1 MKKLFYLF
9 IAMTLILGLTVT
21 VSAQTEAD
29 EEYRIS
35 VVLKATNSDY
45 WKSVQAGAEQ
55 AGEDMGV
62 DVSVVGPSNETQ
74 VMQQINLLEDQISR
88 MVDGLVVAPLRP
100 SAALNVLKKSVDRGI
115 PVVTIDTDADFEGKT
130 SFAGTGN
137 FLAAQQAG
145 NYMEEKLNG
154 KGKIAIVRG
163 AAGDYIHDQRVEG
176 FLDAVKDSDIEIV
189 TTQPAD
195 SQRGQAVS
203 VMQNILQTYPDIDGV
218 YGTNDEMALGALRAL
233 KSANVDKDVA
243 VMGFDGSPDAIKS
256 IRNGELTATIQQDS
270 YNIGYTGVELMVKTL
285 NGEEVEKTVPV
296 PTNIIDA
303 DNVDAAIKDLTKAFS
318 RDRLETIFGE
328 ELIEEL
334 LD

>member
-1 MKKLFYLF
+1 MKKLVYLF

-21 VSAQTEAD
+21 VSADNHAD

-55 AGEDMGV
+55 AAEDMGV
-62 DVSVVGPSNETQ
+62 EVSVVGPSNETQ

-100 SAALNVLKKSVDRGI
+100 SAALNVLKKAVDRGI
-115 PVVTIDTDADFEGKT
+115 PVVTIDTDAEFEGKT

-137 FLAAQQAG
+137 YEAAMQAG
-145 NYMEEKLNG
+145 EYMAEKMNG
-154 KGKIAIVRG
+154 EGKVAIIRG
-163 AAGDYIHDQRVEG
+163 AAGDYIFDQRTEG
-176 FLDAVKDSDIEIV
+176 FMAAIEDTDIEV
-189 TTQPAD
+189 VAVQPAD
-195 SQRGQAVS
+195 SERGKAVN
-203 VMQNILQTYPDIDGV
+203 VMQNILQTYPDIKGV
-218 YGTNDEMALGALRAL
+218 YGENDEMALGALRAL
-233 KSANVDKDVA
+233 KSANAAEGVTII
-243 VMGFDGSPDAIKS
+243 GFDGSPDAIKS

-285 NGEEVEKTVPV
+285 NGEEVPEVVPV
-296 PTNIIDA
+296 QTNVIDG
-303 DNVDAAIKDLTKAFS
+303 DNVDESIKDLTKAFS
-318 RDRLETIFGE
+318 RERLETIFGE
-328 ELIEEL
+328 ELMEEL

>member
-21 VSAQTEAD
+21 VSADNHAD

-55 AGEDMGV
+55 AAEDMGV
-62 DVSVVGPSNETQ
+62 EVSVVGPSNETQ

-100 SAALNVLKKSVDRGI
+100 SAALNVLKKAVDRGI
-115 PVVTIDTDADFEGKT
+115 PVVTIDTDAEFEGKT

-137 FLAAQQAG
+137 YEAAMQAG
-145 NYMEEKLNG
+145 EYMAEKMNG
-154 KGKIAIVRG
+154 EGKVAIIRG
-163 AAGDYIHDQRVEG
+163 AAGDYIFDQRTEG
-176 FLDAVKDSDIEIV
+176 FMAAIEDTDIEV
-189 TTQPAD
+189 VAVQPAD
-195 SQRGQAVS
+195 SERGKAVN
-203 VMQNILQTYPDIDGV
+203 VMQNILQTYPDIKGV
-218 YGTNDEMALGALRAL
+218 YGENDEMALGALRAL
-233 KSANVDKDVA
+233 KSANAAEGVTII
-243 VMGFDGSPDAIKS
+243 GFDGSPDAIKS

-285 NGEEVEKTVPV
+285 NGEEVPEVVPV
-296 PTNIIDA
+296 QTNVIDG
-303 DNVDAAIKDLTKAFS
+303 DNVDESIKDLTKAFS
-318 RDRLETIFGE
+318 RERLETIFGE
-328 ELIEEL
+328 ELMEEL

>member
-1 MKKLFYLF
+1 MKKLLYLF

-21 VSAQTEAD
+21 VSADNHAD

-55 AGEDMGV
+55 AAEDMGV
-62 DVSVVGPSNETQ
+62 EVSVVGPSNETQ

-100 SAALNVLKKSVDRGI
+100 SAALNVLKKAVDRGI
-115 PVVTIDTDADFEGKT
+115 PVVTIDTDAEFEGKT

-137 FLAAQQAG
+137 YEAAMQAG
-145 NYMEEKLNG
+145 EYMAEKMNG
-154 KGKIAIVRG
+154 EGKVAIIRG
-163 AAGDYIHDQRVEG
+163 AAGDYIFDQRTEG
-176 FLDAVKDSDIEIV
+176 FMAAIEDTDIEV
-189 TTQPAD
+189 VAVQPAD
-195 SQRGQAVS
+195 SERGKAVN
-203 VMQNILQTYPDIDGV
+203 VMQNILQTYPDIKGV
-218 YGTNDEMALGALRAL
+218 YGENDEMALGALRAL
-233 KSANVDKDVA
+233 KSANAAEGVTII
-243 VMGFDGSPDAIKS
+243 GFDGSPDAIKS

-285 NGEEVEKTVPV
+285 NGEEVPEVVPV
-296 PTNIIDA
+296 QTNVIDG
-303 DNVDAAIKDLTKAFS
+303 DNVDESIKDLTKAFS
-318 RDRLETIFGE
+318 RERLETIFGE
-328 ELIEEL
+328 ELMEEL

>member
-1 MKKLFYLF
+1 MKKLFFLF
-9 IAMTLILGLTVT
+9 IALTLVLGLTFT
-21 VSAQTEAD
+21 VSADNHAD
-29 EEYRIS
+29 KEYRIS

-45 WKSVQAGAEQ
+45 WKSVQAGAEK
-55 AGEDMGV
+55 AGEDLGV

-88 MVDGLVVAPLRP
+88 QVDGLVVAPLRP
-100 SAALNVLKKSVDRGI
+100 SAALSVLKKSVDRGI
-115 PVVTIDTDADFEGKT
+115 PVITIDTDADFEGKT

-145 NYMEEKLNG
+145 KYMAEKLNG
-154 KGKIAIVRG
+154 KGEVAIVRG

-176 FLDAVKDSDIEIV
+176 FLDAVKDTEIEIV

-195 SQRGQAVS
+195 SQRGKAVS
-203 VMQNILQTYPDIDGV
+203 VMQNILQTYPDVDGV

-233 KSANVDKDVA
+233 KSSNADEDITVI
-243 VMGFDGSPDAIKS
+243 GFDGSPDAIKS
-256 IRNGELTATIQQDS
+256 IRNGGLSATIQQDS

-296 PTNIIDA
+296 PTNVIDEE
-303 DNVDAAIKDLTKAFS
+303 NVDESIKDLTKAFS
-318 RDRLETIFGE
+318 RDRLENIFGE

>member
-21 VSAQTEAD
+21 VSADNHAD

-55 AGEDMGV
+55 AAEDMGV
-62 DVSVVGPSNETQ
+62 EVSVVGPSNETQ

-100 SAALNVLKKSVDRGI
+100 SAALNVLKKAVDRGI
-115 PVVTIDTDADFEGKT
+115 PVVTIDTDAEFEGKT

-137 FLAAQQAG
+137 YEAAMQAG
-145 NYMEEKLNG
+145 EYMAEKMNG
-154 KGKIAIVRG
+154 EGKVAIIRG
-163 AAGDYIHDQRVEG
+163 AAGDYIFDQRTEG
-176 FLDAVKDSDIEIV
+176 FMAAIEDTDIEV
-189 TTQPAD
+189 VAVQPAD
-195 SQRGQAVS
+195 SERGKAVN
-203 VMQNILQTYPDIDGV
+203 VMQNILQTYPDIKGV
-218 YGTNDEMALGALRAL
+218 YGENDEMALGALRAL
-233 KSANVDKDVA
+233 KSANAAEGVTII
-243 VMGFDGSPDAIKS
+243 GFDGSPDAIKS

-285 NGEEVEKTVPV
+285 NGEEVPEVVPV
-296 PTNIIDA
+296 QTNVIDG
-303 DNVDAAIKDLTKAFS
+303 DNVDESIKDLTKAFS

-328 ELIEEL
+328 ELMEEL

>member
-21 VSAQTEAD
+21 VSADNHAD

-55 AGEDMGV
+55 AAEDMGV
-62 DVSVVGPSNETQ
+62 EVSVVGPSNETQ

-100 SAALNVLKKSVDRGI
+100 SAALNVLKKAVDRGI
-115 PVVTIDTDADFEGKT
+115 PVVTIDTDAEFEGKT

-137 FLAAQQAG
+137 YEAAMQAG
-145 NYMEEKLNG
+145 EYMAEKMNG
-154 KGKIAIVRG
+154 EGKVAIIRG
-163 AAGDYIHDQRVEG
+163 AAGDYIFDQRTEG
-176 FLDAVKDSDIEIV
+176 FMAAIEDTDIEV
-189 TTQPAD
+189 VAVQPAD
-195 SQRGQAVS
+195 SERGKAVN
-203 VMQNILQTYPDIDGV
+203 VMQNILQTYPDIKGV
-218 YGTNDEMALGALRAL
+218 YGENDEMALGALRAF
-233 KSANVDKDVA
+233 KSANAAEGVTII
-243 VMGFDGSPDAIKS
+243 GFDGSPDAIKS
-256 IRNGELTATIQQDS
+256 IRNGGLTATVKQDS

-285 NGEEVEKTVPV
+285 NGEEVPETVPV
-296 PTNIIDA
+296 PTNIIDKS
-303 DNVDAAIKDLTKAFS
+303 NVDESIKNLTKAFS
-318 RDRLETIFGE
+318 RERLENIFGE
-328 ELIEEL
+328 DVIGEV